1 MPVLSVL
8 LPKKFFEQN
17 EFQNFF
23 LELNLLFCFFSI
35 LAEANWFGWLTCVV
49 DTYGLEIMQSLI
61 NIHYLVVS
69 FFLDE
74 LLFVL
79 GSNQGQEEK
88 IFF

>member
-1 MPVLSVL
+1 MCTS
-8 LPKKFFEQN
+8 PKSFFEKTNFKFFL
-17 EFQNFF
+17 

-79 GSNQGQEEK
+79 GSNQGQEE
-88 IFF
+88 IFFF